1 MLTPLDIQN
10 QEFDVKFR
18 GYNADEVDGF
28 LDVVGADYE
37 KLYKEN
43 ADLKKQ
49 IKALNEQI
57 AEYKELEK
65 KLQDSIILAQS
76 AAENIKQN
84 ATEKAANIVAEANNK
99 AAEIVMNAE
108 RELAGR
114 NSELSTMKLEI
125 GKYQANIRGICNGI
139 LEILEKMG

>member
-28 LDVVGADYE
+28 LDIVGADYE

-49 IKALNEQI
+49 IKNLNDRI
-57 AEYKELEK
+57 AEYQELEK

-84 ATEKAANIVAEANNK
+84 ATEKASNIIAEANNK
-99 AAEIVMNAE
+99 AVEIVMNAE
-108 RELAGR
+108 HELAGR
-114 NSELSTMKLEI
+114 NSELAAMKLEI
-125 GKYQANIRGICNGI
+125 GKYQANIKGICNGI